1 MQNTV
6 WLYYNDQM
14 QKFVSFQVEDLL
26 LYQILTYIISVG
38 VDSLNAETWT
48 DEET

>member
-1 MQNTV
+1 MQKIV

-26 LYQILTYIISVG
+26 LYQILTYIISLG
-38 VDSLNAETWT
+38 VALLNAQTWT

>member
-14 QKFVSFQVEDLL
+14 QKFVSFHVKGLL
-26 LYQILTYIISVG
+26 LYQILTYISSLG
-38 VDSLNAETWT
+38 VDLFDTETWT